1 MVDVLELARQ
11 KRAELVAELKQLDW
25 FLEKAE
31 ALLREHSETAS
42 PKVSTD
48 TAVSVRPA
56 VVATPKTRSQQAP
69 ALADK
74 PLLHAQAPEEGK
86 ATQVH
91 QRPVDTIVFKKM
103 LSKMRQTH
111 RAPDTMPVREK
122 IAVTAG

>member
-42 PKVSTD
+42 PKVSAD
-48 TAVSVRPA
+48 TAASVRPA
-56 VVATPKTRSQQAP
+56 VVVTPKTRSQQAP
-69 ALADK
+69 TLTEKPVLHVQAAD
-74 PLLHAQAPEEGK
+74 EGK
-86 ATQVH
+86 ATQVY

-103 LSKMRQTH
+103 LSEMRQTH
-111 RAPDTMPVREK
+111 QAPDTMPVREK
-122 IAVTAG
+122 IAATAG